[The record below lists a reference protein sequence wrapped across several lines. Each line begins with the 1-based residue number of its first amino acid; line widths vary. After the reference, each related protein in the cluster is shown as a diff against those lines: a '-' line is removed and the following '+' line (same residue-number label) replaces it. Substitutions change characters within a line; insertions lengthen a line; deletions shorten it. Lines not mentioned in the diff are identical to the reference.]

1 MKLDENQNKN
11 DESIDDADVDSEES
25 NDNDVIYEINT
36 YGADFTVDGLVNRF
50 ERGDIYQPDFQRKF
64 IWTLEKASKLIESML
79 LGLPIPSVFLYKEA
93 DTGKHLIID
102 GLQRLTTLSAFYM
115 GTFPGSNKK
124 FQLAHVRDDFKGCMY
139 NTLDP
144 RHRRRFE
151 DTILHATIVQQ
162 FSPNDDGKSS
172 IYHIFERLN
181 TNGTPLTPQ
190 EMRTSIYHG
199 RFQKLLQELNGNE
212 SWRKIFGNDDMRAKD
227 QEFILR
233 FLALANNRK
242 KYTKPM
248 KVFLNNFMDTHQNLD
263 DSKWQEF
270 RMQFIETIERIY
282 DAIGKLAFRPNK
294 RISGAVYDAVMVAI
308 LENKNLE
315 KGEIRKRYDT
325 LINDDYF
332 LEVCRRRTTDDSNVH
347 ERIKIAKDSFD
358 AS

>member
-1 MKLDENQNKN
+1 MKLNENQNEN

-36 YGADFTVDGLVNRF
+36 YGADFTVDGLVSRF

-64 IWTLEKASKLIESML
+64 IWTLKQASRLIESML

-115 GTFPGSNKK
+115 GTFPGNNEK
-124 FQLAHVRDDFKGCMY
+124 FRLAHVRDDFKGCMY
-139 NTLDP
+139 STLDA

-162 FSPNDDGKSS
+162 FSPSDDGKSS
-172 IYHIFERLN
+172 VYHIFDRLN

-199 RFQKLLQELNGNE
+199 RFQKLLQKLNENR
-212 SWRKIFGNDDMRAKD
+212 SWRKIFGDDDKRAKD

-233 FLALANNRK
+233 FLALANNRQE
-242 KYTKPM
+242 YAKPM
-248 KVFLNNFMDTHQNLD
+248 KIFLNNFMDTHQSLD
-263 DSKWQEF
+263 DSKCQEF
-270 RMQFIETIERIY
+270 SRQFIETIERIY
-282 DAIGKLAFRPNK
+282 DAIGKQAFRPNK

-315 KGEIRKRYDT
+315 KDEIKKRHSI
-325 LINDDYF
+325 LINDDIF
-332 LEVCRRRTTDDSNVH
+332 LEVCRRRTTDDSNVR
-347 ERIKIAKDSFD
+347 ERIKIAKDIFD